1 MIAKDDLILK
11 LTEMISREWL
21 EQLTIEQI
29 ACDEFKVNV
38 MLETLKTTGPG
49 GVVVSE
55 YLRNFYKKVFLKDV
69 WDAESRGRDFPEQS

>member
-69 WDAESRGRDFPEQS
+69 WDAESRGEDFPEQS